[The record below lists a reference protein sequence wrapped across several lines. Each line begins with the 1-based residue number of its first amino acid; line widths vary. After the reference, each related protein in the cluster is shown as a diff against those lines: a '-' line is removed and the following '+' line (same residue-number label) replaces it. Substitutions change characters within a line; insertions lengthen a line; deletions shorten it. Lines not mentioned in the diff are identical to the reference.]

1 MEVKPESLCSYMQ
14 VKAIYVLF
22 FFSYSPSMNFEF
34 IQNVTFG
41 KKSFNTAT
49 IKKFYSKLRFRV
61 RATSLTTFYI
71 HSIRMYH
78 YFCKKTRIHNTVLSQ
93 VDSSTTNISA
103 IVQCGDNAV
112 ASDSNS
118 TNITAN
124 CTPKGNWT
132 FGDEKCVCDKGF
144 QSKDE
149 KCSRK

>member
-1 MEVKPESLCSYMQ
+1 MYFS
-14 VKAIYVLF
+14 
-22 FFSYSPSMNFEF
+22 FFSSLKNFEF

-41 KKSFNTAT
+41 KKSFKTAT
-49 IKKFYSKLRFRV
+49 IKKSYSKLRFRV

-71 HSIRMYH
+71 HSIKMYH
-78 YFCKKTRIHNTVLSQ
+78 YFCEKTTMRNTVLSQ
-93 VDSSTTNISA
+93 VDSSTKNISL

-112 ASDSNS
+112 ASDCNS